1 MLNALN
7 LGSGVNLSDADL
19 SGARIEECYLFGINL
34 REANLR
40 VVEHSLAWTARFR
53 RLVRDYER
61 LAQTLVGLHL
71 VAFATLMLKRFVG
84 LESA

>member
-19 SGARIEECYLFGINL
+19 SGVRMEGCYLFGINL

-40 VVEHSLAWTARFR
+40 VVERSLAWTARFR

-71 VAFATLMLKRFVG
+71 VALFILMLKRFVG